1 MNFLKRIDLA
11 LLVPTVGLIGISLA
25 IIASTAPSLFLQQL
39 IFSLVGFILFVIFS
53 AIDFRVW
60 PKFFWIFYISALFFL
75 VVTFFGQEIRGSHR
89 WITLGWLRIQPS
101 ELIKPFFVVILAE
114 LFSRSQ
120 KSSIW
125 SVFKP
130 VIFFLPILILIFKQP
145 DLGNVLVYL
154 FTFLTITTLSDISFL
169 SLLAS
174 SAILVAFLPISWFF
188 LKEYQRARILSFLD
202 PSVDPKGAGYN
213 ALQAIIAIGS
223 GRIFGLGLGHGT
235 QSHLRFL
242 PEYHTDFVFAAIGEE
257 LGFLGSILVIFFY
270 ATMLMRI
277 LKISSL
283 QKTKFAKFLSIGIF
297 AQLFVQVFIN
307 VGMNLGILP
316 ITGITLPFLSYG
328 GSSLF
333 STFIGLGIVANIGQ
347 RVSRETP
354 IEIK

>member
-11 LLVPTVGLIGISLA
+11 LLVPTVGLMGISLA

-39 IFSLVGFILFVIFS
+39 IFSLAGFILFLIFS

-60 PKFFWIFYISALFFL
+60 PKFFWIFYIGALFFL
-75 VVTFFGQEIRGSHR
+75 VVTFFGPEIRGSNR
-89 WITLGWLRIQPS
+89 WLELGGIRIQPS
-101 ELIKPFFVVILAE
+101 ELIKPFFAVIFAE

-120 KSSIW
+120 KSSVG

-130 VIFFLPILILIFKQP
+130 VLFFLPILILIFKQP
-145 DLGNVLVYL
+145 DLGNVIIFL
-154 FTFLTITTLSDISFL
+154 FIFLTITTLTDISAV

-174 SAILVAFLPISWFF
+174 SSVLVALLPVSWFF
-188 LKEYQRARILSFLD
+188 LKEYQRVRILSFLD
-202 PSVDPKGAGYN
+202 PSIDPKGAGYN

-223 GRIFGLGLGHGT
+223 GRIFGQGLGHGT

-257 LGFLGSILVIFFY
+257 LGFLGAILVIFFY

-277 LKISSL
+277 LKISKL

-307 VGMNLGILP
+307 IGMNLGILP

-347 RVSRETP
+347 KATRQSP
-354 IEIK
+354 LEIK